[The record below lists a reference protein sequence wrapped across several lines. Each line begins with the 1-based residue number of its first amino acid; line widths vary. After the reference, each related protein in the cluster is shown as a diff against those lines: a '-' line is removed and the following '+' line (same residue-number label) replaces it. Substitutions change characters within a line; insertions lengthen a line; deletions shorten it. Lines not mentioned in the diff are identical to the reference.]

1 MQTVKTTLKQ
11 TMPLIFLGVLLS
23 SNSVMAIT
31 DQEARE
37 GFAKARAM
45 NHQEEANRAD
55 HLNHVDKNQ
64 EFRGVFYGFLPCDH
78 CNGMKVTLSLKQN
91 NHYLM
96 VTQPAKE
103 SSREFFEKGK
113 YSWDDDTNTVVL
125 TPRDKDA
132 EVREYLIKD
141 EGTLIQL
148 DSNGKQIIGDSAG
161 NYTLRRSDTVKSREV
176 HIH

>member
-1 MQTVKTTLKQ
+1 MQTVKIKLKQ
-11 TMPLIFLGVLLS
+11 TIHLIFLGVLLS
-23 SNSVMAIT
+23 SNSVMAVT

-45 NHQEEANRAD
+45 NHQEESDRAA

-64 EFRGVFYGFLPCDH
+64 EFHGVFYGFLPCNH

-113 YSWDDDTNTVVL
+113 YSWDDDIHAVIL
-125 TPRDKDA
+125 TPRDKEA

-148 DSNGKQIIGDSAG
+148 DGNGKQIIGDSAES
-161 NYTLRRSDTVKSREV
+161 YVLRRSDTVKSREV